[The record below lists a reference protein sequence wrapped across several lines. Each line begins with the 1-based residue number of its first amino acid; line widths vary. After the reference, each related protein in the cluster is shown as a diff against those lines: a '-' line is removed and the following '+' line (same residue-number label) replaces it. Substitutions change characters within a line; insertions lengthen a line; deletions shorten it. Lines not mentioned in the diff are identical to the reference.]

1 MERANT
7 NSSLFR
13 FQNFE
18 IWKRAIELIDKL
30 LDVAEELDKLH
41 KYKFAE
47 QLRSAA
53 LSITNNIA
61 EGSGSS
67 SKQEFKQ
74 FLNYSRRSVYEVANM
89 LFVFHRR
96 KYINEQQRDSFLNE
110 LEQLSKMILGFS
122 RSL

>member
-7 NSSLFR
+7 NSTLFR

-30 LDVAEELDKLH
+30 LDVADELDKLH

-47 QLRSAA
+47 QLHVAA

-67 SKQEFKQ
+67 SKHEFTL

-110 LEQLSKMILGFS
+110 LEQISKMILGFS

>member
-1 MERANT
+1 MAMN
-7 NSSLFR
+7 NQKPSLFR
-13 FQNFE
+13 FQDFE
-18 IWKRAIELIDKL
+18 IWRRAIVLIDKL

-89 LFVFHRR
+89 LYVFHNR
-96 KYINEQQRDSFLNE
+96 KYISEQQRDSFLGE
-110 LEQLSKMILGFS
+110 LEQLS
-122 RSL
+122 